1 MEILSIVLSGAF
13 STALATIVL
22 SLLNRKWAKDDK
34 RDAVV
39 KAQKLVMLDR
49 VRYLAKQYIA
59 AGHISLDDKEN
70 LGEMHT
76 AYKELGGN
84 GHLDL
89 IMKEVDRLPVVG
101 ED

>member
-1 MEILSIVLSGAF
+1 MDFVSILLSGAF
-13 STALATIVL
+13 STALASLVL
-22 SLLNRKWAKDDK
+22 ACFNRKWAKDDK
-34 RDAVV
+34 RDAIVM
-39 KAQKLVMLDR
+39 AQKLVMLDR
-49 VRYLAKQYIA
+49 VRFLAKQYIA
-59 AGHISLDDKEN
+59 AGRISLEDKEH

-101 ED
+101 DD